1 MDVEHGLSAVL
12 AGIDHAAE
20 TRFVQTFLP
29 GNPRARVQQMPHQW
43 CIVRLEIRQ
52 AGDMPAGN
60 HQNMGG
66 GLRID
71 VPERKDLLVLVDL
84 VRRNLAGQYAAEQTI
99 IRHDDTPSLYV
110 LLFSTRFYASMRG
123 IALPMRRVA
132 AVILLLVW
140 PALLQAQQPAWYDY
154 HIVDRHP
161 HRSSAFTQ
169 GLLFHDGELYEG
181 TGRYG
186 RSGVARLDLEA
197 GRILAHRAL
206 PPQYFGEGIAIAG
219 DRLYQLTWR
228 ENLVFVYDAQ
238 TLEPITSQYHP
249 GEGWG
254 LTWNG
259 ELLIL
264 SDGSDTLQFIRP
276 DDFRVVRRLSVTR
289 DGQPL
294 HRLNELEYID
304 GEIWANV
311 WMSDRI
317 VRIDPDSGRVVAVVD
332 LAGLR
337 QQTEA
342 SGSDAVLNGIAWD
355 ASQQRLL
362 VTGKLWSDIFEIEL
376 RPRDDNDG
384 A

>member
-1 MDVEHGLSAVL
+1 M
-12 AGIDHAAE
+12 IRAAA
-20 TRFVQTFLP
+20 F
-29 GNPRARVQQMPHQW
+29 A
-43 CIVRLEIRQ
+43 
-52 AGDMPAGN
+52 
-60 HQNMGG
+60 
-66 GLRID
+66 
-71 VPERKDLLVLVDL
+71 
-84 VRRNLAGQYAAEQTI
+84 
-99 IRHDDTPSLYV
+99 
-110 LLFSTRFYASMRG
+110 
-123 IALPMRRVA
+123 
-132 AVILLLVW
+132 LLLVW
-140 PALLQAQQPAWYDY
+140 SAVLQAQGPDWYDY
-154 HIVDRHP
+154 RIVDHYP

-169 GLLFHDGELYEG
+169 GLLFHNGELYEG

-186 RSGVARLDLEA
+186 RSGIARLDLEE
-197 GRILAHRAL
+197 GRVLAHRAL
-206 PPQYFGEGIAIAG
+206 PSRYFGEGIAIAG
-219 DRLYQLTWR
+219 NRLYQLTWR
-228 ENLVFVYDAQ
+228 ENLVFVYDAE

-259 ELLIL
+259 ERLIL
-264 SDGSDTLQFIRP
+264 SDGSDTLQFIDP

-317 VRIDPDSGRVVAVVD
+317 VRIDPDSGEVVAVVD

-355 ASQQRLL
+355 ANGKRLL

-376 RPRDDNDG
+376 LPRDGNDG